1 MMDIIKNIN
10 NNIGKAGWS
19 LLLII
24 SVAVSHSPNERSII
38 ERTKEYKIKQRDLTW
53 KDMTFGLSSNVV

>member
-10 NNIGKAGWS
+10 NNIGRS

-24 SVAVSHSPNERSII
+24 SVAVSHIPNERSII